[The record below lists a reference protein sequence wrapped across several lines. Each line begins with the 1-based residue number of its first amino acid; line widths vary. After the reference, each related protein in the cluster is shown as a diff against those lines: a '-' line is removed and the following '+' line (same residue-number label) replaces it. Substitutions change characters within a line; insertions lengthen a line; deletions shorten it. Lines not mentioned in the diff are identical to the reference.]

1 VRTPADPLT
10 EQLDRWVRA
19 GLISDEQ
26 AERILAAE
34 RETAGPA
41 ADHGGPRQVS
51 PVAEA
56 LGYVGGVLVVVAA
69 VTIAGRYWTAI
80 GVPGR
85 VAVAF
90 GVATLLLAIGAAV
103 PQTSGAGGRLR
114 AVSWALSVAALGLG
128 IELLAAEG
136 LDWNGEKVSLLAGA
150 VCVIYGGVLWS
161 RRPGAMQQGA
171 LLAALAVTAGSAAA
185 LLPGGTE
192 PVVGL
197 AVWGL
202 GLVWLLLGWGGLV
215 APWPA
220 VEVCGG
226 IVAIVGALL
235 TVEATWGGL
244 PAVGTVVGLVTAGVL
259 LRDIVLTAMGTLA
272 TLLIV
277 PTVLERYFPDMLAPP
292 LTLLLTGTLLVAA
305 ALYVARRGGRRA
317 FGERRAG
324 RPRTAAGLAAGVAVA
339 VVALVVG
346 LGVA

>member
-1 VRTPADPLT
+1 MRTPAEPLT

-26 AERILAAE
+26 AEQILATE
-34 RETAGPA
+34 REAAGPA
-41 ADHGGPRQVS
+41 ADLGGPRQVS
-51 PVAEA
+51 PVAEG
-56 LGYVGGVLVVVAA
+56 LGYLGGVLVVVAA
-69 VTIAGRYWTAI
+69 VTIAGRYWSAI

-85 VAVAF
+85 VAIAL
-90 GVATLLLAIGAAV
+90 GAATLLLAVGAAV
-103 PQTSGAGGRLR
+103 PQTSGAGRRLR

-128 IELLAAEG
+128 IDLLAADVLG
-136 LDWNGEKVSLLAGA
+136 WYGEKVSLLAGGL
-150 VCVIYGGVLWS
+150 CVVYGGVLWS
-161 RRPGAMQQGA
+161 RRPGTLQQGV

-202 GLVWLLLGWGGLV
+202 GLVWLLLGWGGLLK
-215 APWPA
+215 PWPA

-226 IVAIVGALL
+226 VAVIVGALL
-235 TVEATWGGL
+235 TVEATWGAL
-244 PAVGTVVGLVTAGVL
+244 PAVGTVVGLVTAGVV

-272 TLLIV
+272 ALLIV
-277 PTVLERYFPDMLAPP
+277 PAVSERYFPDMLAPP
-292 LTLLLTGTLLVAA
+292 LTLLLAGTLLVAA

-317 FGERRAG
+317 LNERRAG
-324 RPRTAAGLAAGVAVA
+324 EPRIAAGLAAGVTVA

>member
-1 VRTPADPLT
+1 M
-10 EQLDRWVRA
+10 
-19 GLISDEQ
+19 
-26 AERILAAE
+26 
-34 RETAGPA
+34 
-41 ADHGGPRQVS
+41 
-51 PVAEA
+51 
-56 LGYVGGVLVVVAA
+56 LVVVAA

-85 VAVAF
+85 VAIAL
-90 GVATLLLAIGAAV
+90 GAAALLLAIGAAV
-103 PQTSGAGGRLR
+103 PQTSGAGRRLR
-114 AVSWALSVAALGLG
+114 AVSWALVGRGARVRDRSPRRRCPR
-128 IELLAAEG
+128 
-136 LDWNGEKVSLLAGA
+136 AGTARRCRCSPAA
-150 VCVIYGGVLWS
+150 VCVVYGGVLWS
-161 RRPGAMQQGA
+161 RRPGALQQGV

-202 GLVWLLLGWGGLV
+202 GLVWLLLGWGGLLE
-215 APWPA
+215 PWPA

-226 IVAIVGALL
+226 IAAIVGALL

-244 PAVGTVVGLVTAGVL
+244 PAVGTVVALVTAGVV

-272 TLLIV
+272 ALLIV
-277 PTVLERYFPDMLAPP
+277 PAVSERYFPDMLAPP
-292 LTLLLTGTLLVAA
+292 LTLLLAGTLLVAA

-317 FGERRAG
+317 LSERRAG
-324 RPRTAAGLAAGVAVA
+324 EPRTAAGLAAGVTVA

>member
-1 VRTPADPLT
+1 VDPLT

-19 GLISDEQ
+19 GLISGEQ
-26 AERILAAE
+26 AERILATE

-41 ADHGGPRQVS
+41 ADSGEPRQVS
-51 PVAEA
+51 PVAEG

-69 VTIAGRYWTAI
+69 ATIAGRFWTAI
-80 GVPGR
+80 GTPGR
-85 VAVAF
+85 VAIAL
-90 GVATLLLAIGAAV
+90 GAAMLLLAIGAAV
-103 PQTSGAGGRLR
+103 PQTSGAGRRLR

-128 IELLAAEG
+128 IELLAADG
-136 LDWNGEKVSLLAGA
+136 LNWQGESVSLLAGA
-150 VCVIYGGVLWS
+150 ICAAYGGVLWT
-161 RRPGAMQQGA
+161 RRPGAMQQGV

-185 LLPGGTE
+185 MLPGGTE

-202 GLVWLLLGWGGLV
+202 GLVWLLLGWGGLLT
-215 APWPA
+215 PWQA
-220 VEVCGG
+220 VEICGG
-226 IVAIVGALL
+226 IAAIIGAVL

-272 TLLIV
+272 TLPIV
-277 PTVLERYFPDMLAPP
+277 PAVSERYFPDMLGPS
-292 LTLLLTGTLLVAA
+292 LTLLLAGTLLVAA
-305 ALYVARRGGRRA
+305 AVYIARRGGRRA

-324 RPRTAAGLAAGVAVA
+324 ARRTAAGLAAGVTVA